1 MRGRP
6 ASPST
11 VTIQILNHANGGESC
26 GLYSPAGSDRPGSQI
41 MPESDIDPSNKA
53 PQTSRN
59 PIPAGAKFIVW
70 CKRKADSGNADISGY
85 VYYR

>member
-1 MRGRP
+1 
-6 ASPST
+6 
-11 VTIQILNHANGGESC
+11 
-26 GLYSPAGSDRPGSQI
+26 